1 MKSDFLVALTQL
13 AAERGLSHE
22 IVLSAVEDALVSACK
37 KDGVAAGHDITV
49 KLDPASGDLT
59 VNILKTVVEEVEDEN
74 VEIAVADAQA
84 IVPSA
89 ALGEVIVTE
98 SMPHNA
104 GRIAAQMA
112 KQVVI
117 QRLRDAEREK
127 VYKQYEGR
135 EGEILYVTLTRADGR
150 NILVDLGAGPSG
162 GSAAVMPY
170 SEQVPTE
177 SYRPNEKLR
186 VLLKSVERT
195 EARGPQLIVS
205 RADDMLLR
213 RLFEAEVPEIYN
225 GAVEIEAIARE
236 AGSRSKVAVRARQT
250 GVDPVGSCV
259 GLRGVR
265 IQNIVNE
272 LRNEKIDVV
281 EWHKEA
287 RVFIGKALSP
297 AQALTVELNP
307 DDQSAVAVVPEQHL
321 SLAIGREGQN
331 VRLAARLT
339 GWRLDIRSDVEYE
352 VELKERARLAAE
364 ARAVEAQLAAE
375 AALAAPRP
383 IAPDADAA
391 PDDAHAPELVPAAA
405 DAAPDEIAAQAA
417 PAATLEPT
425 DAASDAPQ
433 PAAAADAPEEP
444 VALESGPAA
453 ATEDLPAA
461 AATPL
466 DADEPETASEQPAAE
481 IADGETPEPADAD
494 GAADEPEPAAARAD
508 APATPQDE
516 PIAADAA
523 PEPEMDAPIPISD
536 SADAVADIGVETD
549 IQPDAPPMVMPAA
562 QADAPAD
569 DAAQPSTSLRDLPE
583 DIWSVR
589 RARARRA
596 SAEDD
601 APGRIRF
608 AEDIAGLRGGVTAAR
623 RRRGD
628 RQQAP
633 SDSRPA
639 PKKRKSGRRRR

>member
-250 GVDPVGSCV
+250 GVDRVGSCV

-375 AALAAPRP
+375 AARAAPQT

-391 PDDAHAPELVPAAA
+391 PDDAPAPELVPAAA
-405 DAAPDEIAAQAA
+405 EAAPDEIAAAA
-417 PAATLEPT
+417 PDADAT
-425 DAASDAPQ
+425 ADAPQ
-433 PAAAADAPEEP
+433 PVAAADAPEEP
-444 VALESGPAA
+444 AALESEPDA
-453 ATEDLPAA
+453 ATEALTAA
-461 AATPL
+461 EDDAAPL
-466 DADEPETASEQPAAE
+466 DDGEPEPVGEQPAAE
-481 IADGETPEPADAD
+481 IYGGETPEPADAD

-508 APATPQDE
+508 APATPRDE
-516 PIAADAA
+516 PLADAATA

-536 SADAVADIGVETD
+536 AVADIGIEPD
-549 IQPDAPPMVMPAA
+549 IQPDAPPVIMPAA
-562 QADAPAD
+562 QAEPPAD

-633 SDSRPA
+633 NDSRPA